1 MIDVEFFLM
10 SFKNA
15 FVYRSS
21 VIFSILGSVF
31 WVLVQIALWSFIYQG
46 EPEMITYMTA
56 YVIVANIVGMFYS
69 RDMMTMIGGKVASG
83 NFAYDLIRP
92 VNIITMSYRTLLGS
106 LTSGLI
112 LRALPQVLIF
122 LPVLIKSVAL
132 SNILP
137 SLAAILIGHFLYI
150 ILYAL
155 LGFLAFIVIEIWP
168 FRRLLDDTI
177 RFVSGSVV
185 PLALFPTW
193 LQRLSD
199 FLPFKYLYDF
209 PLRLLLNQLEG
220 SDVIK
225 GLLISA
231 AWTAALGI
239 LLLLSYR
246 SAVNKCTVQG
256 G

>member
-1 MIDVEFFLM
+1 MKPMEFFLM
-10 SFKNA
+10 SFRNT

-21 VIFSILGSVF
+21 VIFQIFSSIF
-31 WVLVQIALWSFIYQG
+31 WVLVQIALWSYIYKG
-46 EPEMITYMTA
+46 EPDMITYMTA
-56 YVIVANIVGMFYS
+56 YVILSNFIKLLYS
-69 RDMMTMIGGKVASG
+69 QDMITMIGGKVSSG

-92 VNIITMSYRTLLGS
+92 VNIIVMSYQTLLGR
-106 LTSGLI
+106 LASGLI
-112 LRALPQVLIF
+112 LQVLPQVLIF
-122 LPVLIKSVAL
+122 LPVLIRSV
-132 SNILP
+132 SFDNILP
-137 SLAAILIGHFLYI
+137 SLAAVLLGHFLYV

-177 RFVSGSVV
+177 RFVSGAVI
-185 PLALFPTW
+185 PLALFPPL
-193 LQRLSD
+193 LQNVSD
-199 FLPFKYLYDF
+199 YLPFKYLFDF
-209 PLRLLLNQLEG
+209 PLRLLLNQLRG
-220 SDVIK
+220 ADAVR

-231 AWTAALGI
+231 AWTIALGI